1 MDIKE
6 VTIRVQTSKQYQV
19 YETTITA
26 TNLSGNDIESI
37 KQTAIAQSVSGLN
50 LLCNSMGLSST
61 EQPKVENTVSTS
73 QDDVKTPS
81 YMKTPTNG
89 PSVGETRQFP
99 NKSGHTTAYTLKYSK
114 TKDEYFWLISN
125 EESMKYGFP
134 KYIKY
139 EG

>member
-6 VTIRVQTSKQYQV
+6 VTIRVQTSRQYQV

-61 EQPKVENTVSTS
+61 EQPKVETTVIQPQQQSAPKS
-73 QDDVKTPS
+73 NDMPEIRIQS
-81 YMKTPTNG
+81 Y
-89 PSVGETRQFP
+89 VF
-99 NKSGHTTAYTLKYSK
+99 
-114 TKDEYFWLISN
+114 
-125 EESMKYGFP
+125 
-134 KYIKY
+134 
-139 EG
+139 